1 MLQSYLYERD
11 FEPNIRGSRNLL
23 DLAFSSSKPPRF
35 LFSSSITVAG
45 FGKPSRPLKDGYLEP
60 EDVLNG
66 LGYGQSKFVA
76 EMLLRSARDAGLETC
91 VSDWIPSVIASPAST
106 RCLPAAIGEVSWL
119 PLDIAARSMVDT
131 TVARGALL
139 PPVINSFHPRPIQ
152 WTHIINLF
160 EEVLKSRAGSNQ
172 AFSIVPFREWNE
184 RVACAASAVE
194 EPKRNNHKRFPSTR
208 IQHVIDKIIFWIAA
222 RKD

>member
-1 MLQSYLYERD
+1 
-11 FEPNIRGSRNLL
+11 FTIR
-23 DLAFSSSKPPRF
+23 
-35 LFSSSITVAG
+35 
-45 FGKPSRPLKDGYLEP
+45 
-60 EDVLNG
+60 
-66 LGYGQSKFVA
+66 
-76 EMLLRSARDAGLETC
+76 
-91 VSDWIPSVIASPAST
+91 T
-106 RCLPAAIGEVSWL
+106 RCRLGDEVSWL

-222 RKD
+222 HTSCTNAINWSSTNAQYRVSDAMLARNDRIGLSAYGQLSSGPNAADRSPAKAGSAATEFEERAQLLRVPFHRRQPHRNPWVRARWQLGSYDRG